1 MKSILKIA
9 AASLALAGLAAV
21 ATPAVASPGHVEFR
35 VDSGY
40 YPAPVYAPPRVIY
53 EAPVPVY
60 RYRDDAAWREH
71 EWRERQRREQ
81 YWRQQ
86 NEWREH
92 QWREHHEW
100 EHRGGFDHGYHGD
113 WR

>member
-1 MKSILKIA
+1 MKSILKFA

-21 ATPAVASPGHVEFR
+21 ATPAIAGPGRVEL
-35 VDSGY
+35 VVGNGY
-40 YPAPVYAPPRVIY
+40 YAAPVYVPPRVIY

-60 RYRDDAAWREH
+60 RYRDDRAWREH
-71 EWRERQRREQ
+71 EWRERQRRE
-81 YWRQQ
+81 YWRER

-92 QWREHHEW
+92 RGHWA
-100 EHRGGFDHGYHGD
+100 HRDDVYRGPHGD